1 MVFES
6 NHIYH
11 IYNQGNNHQKIFFN
25 RQNYLF
31 FLKKIRE
38 HISPYAD
45 VLAWCLMPNHF
56 HLMVFVKTLEV
67 KIDGSGDLNKSIK
80 TRTLNNSIG
89 LLLRAYT
96 RAINNQEKR
105 SGSIYRRAT
114 KTEWITKID
123 GITNAFL
130 NTTEGGSLVDQIS
143 EKEYFQSCFNY
154 IHNNPVKAG
163 LAKNPGD
170 WEFSSYLDYFGLRNG
185 TLVNPKRANE
195 LGLRWSSEIF

>member
-1 MVFES
+1 MFFES
-6 NHIYH
+6 DHIYH

-56 HLMVFVKTLEV
+56 HLMVFVKTVELE
-67 KIDGSGDLNKSIK
+67 IDGSKDLNKRKK

-96 RAINNQEKR
+96 RAINNQERR
-105 SGSIYRRAT
+105 SGSIYRRTT
-114 KTEWITKID
+114 KAECISKID
-123 GITNAFL
+123 GIANAFL
-130 NTTEGGSLVDQIS
+130 NTEEGGSHIAQIP
-143 EKEYFQSCFNY
+143 EKEYLQSCFNY

-163 LAKNPGD
+163 LAKNSKD
-170 WEFSSYLDYFGLRNG
+170 WEFSSYLDYCGLRNG
-185 TLVNPKRANE
+185 TLVNTKRARE
-195 LGLRWSSEIF
+195 YGLHW